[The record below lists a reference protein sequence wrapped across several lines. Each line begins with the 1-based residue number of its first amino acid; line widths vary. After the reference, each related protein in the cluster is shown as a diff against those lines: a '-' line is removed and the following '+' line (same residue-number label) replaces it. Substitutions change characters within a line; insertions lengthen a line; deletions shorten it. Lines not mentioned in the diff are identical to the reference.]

1 MSATTTAPDPHG
13 RDPHSTDPH
22 GTDPHDVDSATLRR
36 SIVAGS
42 VGVLVHWFDW
52 AVYAYLATTIS
63 DVFFPDSGGAT
74 GLLAVFGVFAVAFFF
89 RPVGSLIFGH
99 LGDTL
104 GRKKT
109 LSIVI
114 IMMALGTLMLGLTPS
129 YDSIGVWAPVLL
141 IIGRII
147 QGIAAGGEF
156 GSATAFLAEY
166 SKPTKRGFNCS
177 WIEFGSVMGFLL
189 ASGVVAALF
198 ALFDDDTVTDWAWR
212 IPFLLTVPLAAVGY
226 YIRTK
231 IEDTPDYRAL
241 EEADET
247 PTAPIKEVF
256 QHNRKQFFQTV
267 GIEIFMNCTF
277 YVVLTYLLTYQE
289 DTVGFDAGTAAR
301 LSVIASLTAAV
312 IIPLSGRASDR
323 WGRKPVLLTAGVLLL
338 VVSWPMFEWMNQGTS
353 LAGFCSTFV
362 LSAVLALILGTHT
375 SAVSELFPTRTRQS
389 GLSMA
394 YSIAGAL
401 FAGTLPYLNTW
412 LIDLTDNIMVPAFT
426 LMVVAVVGLVT
437 VATIPETKG
446 SEFLSDMPE
455 TRGTASGTA
464 PTQDAVTDAEPDPE
478 PDAEPQG
485 AGTR

>member
-1 MSATTTAPDPHG
+1 MNGATTTAPDPHDIDG
-13 RDPHSTDPH
+13 R
-22 GTDPHDVDSATLRR
+22 TLRR
-36 SIVAGS
+36 SVIAGS

-63 DVFFPDSGGAT
+63 DVFFPESGGAT
-74 GLLAVFGVFAVAFFF
+74 GLLAVFGVFAIAFFF
-89 RPVGSLIFGH
+89 RPVGSVIFGH

-109 LSIVI
+109 LSLVI
-114 IMMALGTLMLGLTPS
+114 ILMAVGTLMLGLTPS

-141 IIGRII
+141 IIGRIV

-156 GSATAFLAEY
+156 GSAASFLAEY
-166 SKPTKRGFNCS
+166 SKPSKRGFNCS

-189 ASGVVAALF
+189 ASGVVAVLF
-198 ALFDDDTVTDWAWR
+198 AVFDDQTVTDWAWR
-212 IPFLLTVPLAAVGY
+212 IPFLITVPMAIVGY

-241 EEADET
+241 EEAEEV

-256 QHNRKQFFQTV
+256 KHNKKQFFQTV

-312 IIPLSGRASDR
+312 IIPLSGKASDR
-323 WGRKPVLLTAGVLLL
+323 WGRKPVLLAAGVLLL
-338 VVSWPMFEWMNQGTS
+338 VLAWPMFLWMNQGMS
-353 LAGFCSTFV
+353 VSGFGATFV
-362 LSAVLALILGTHT
+362 LSAVLALILGTHAST
-375 SAVSELFPTRTRQS
+375 VAELFPTRTRQS

-394 YSIAGAL
+394 YSIAGAF

-412 LIDLTDNIMVPAFT
+412 LIDWTDNIMVPAFT
-426 LMVVAVVGLVT
+426 LMVVALVGLVT
-437 VATIPETKG
+437 VSTIPETKG
-446 SEFLSDMPE
+446 IGFIADKEFDAATDTGSADVGDRNAE
-455 TRGTASGTA
+455 GQVA
-464 PTQDAVTDAEPDPE
+464 PT
-478 PDAEPQG
+478 
-485 AGTR
+485 R

>member
-1 MSATTTAPDPHG
+1 MTATTPT
-13 RDPHSTDPH
+13 RDPHS
-22 GTDPHDVDSATLRR
+22 TDPHDVDSATLRR

-63 DVFFPDSGGAT
+63 DVFFPDAGGAT

-109 LSIVI
+109 LSVVI

-129 YDSIGVWAPVLL
+129 YDSIGIWAPVLL
-141 IIGRII
+141 VVGRII

-166 SKPTKRGFNCS
+166 SRPTKRGFNCS

-189 ASGVVAALF
+189 ASGVVAVLF
-198 ALFDDDTVTDWAWR
+198 AVFDDRTVTDWAWR
-212 IPFLLTVPLAAVGY
+212 IPFLITVPLAAVGY
-226 YIRTK
+226 YIRTT

-241 EEADET
+241 EEAEEV

-267 GIEIFMNCTF
+267 GVEIFMNCTF

-289 DTVGFDAGTAAR
+289 DTVGFNAGTAAR

-312 IIPLSGRASDR
+312 IIPLSGRAADR

-338 VVSWPMFEWMNQGTS
+338 VLSWPMFQWMNQGTAV
-353 LAGFCSTFV
+353 AGFCSTFV

-375 SAVSELFPTRTRQS
+375 SAVAELFPTRTRQS

-401 FAGTLPYLNTW
+401 FAGTLPYVNTW
-412 LIDLTDNIMVPAFT
+412 LIDWTGNIMVPAFT
-426 LMVVAVVGLVT
+426 LMIVAVVGLVT
-437 VATIPETKG
+437 VSTMPETKG
-446 SEFLSDMPE
+446 IGFIADKEQDAAPVAAPA
-455 TRGTASGTA
+455 TASATRS
-464 PTQDAVTDAEPDPE
+464 DDEPE
-478 PDAEPQG
+478 PEPQG
-485 AGTR
+485 AATR

>member
-1 MSATTTAPDPHG
+1 MTAQHTRTSSPGPTAADAVSDDSPDSP
-13 RDPHSTDPH
+13 
-22 GTDPHDVDSATLRR
+22 GTEDAGTLRR

-89 RPVGSLIFGH
+89 RPVGSVIFGH

-114 IMMALGTLMLGLTPS
+114 VMMALGTLMLGLTPS

-141 IIGRII
+141 VVGRII

-189 ASGVVAALF
+189 ASGAVAVLF
-198 ALFDDDTVTDWAWR
+198 AVFDDRTVTDWAWR

-241 EEADET
+241 EEADEV
-247 PTAPIKEVF
+247 PSAPIKEVF

-289 DTVGFDAGTAAR
+289 DTVGFNAGTAAR

-312 IIPLSGRASDR
+312 IIPLSGKASDQ
-323 WGRKPVLLTAGVLLL
+323 WGRRPVLLTAGVLLL
-338 VVSWPMFEWMNQGTS
+338 VLAWPMFEWMNQGTS
-353 LAGFCSTFV
+353 IAGFCSTFV
-362 LSAVLALILGTHT
+362 LSAILALILGTHT
-375 SAVSELFPTRTRQS
+375 SAVAELFPTRTRQS

-401 FAGTLPYLNTW
+401 FAGTLPYFNTW

-446 SEFLSDMPE
+446 LPFISDKE
-455 TRGTASGTA
+455 GENSADTGAVSS
-464 PTQDAVTDAEPDPE
+464 AVTGQGPE
-478 PDAEPQG
+478 PDAEPQD
-485 AGTR
+485 AATR